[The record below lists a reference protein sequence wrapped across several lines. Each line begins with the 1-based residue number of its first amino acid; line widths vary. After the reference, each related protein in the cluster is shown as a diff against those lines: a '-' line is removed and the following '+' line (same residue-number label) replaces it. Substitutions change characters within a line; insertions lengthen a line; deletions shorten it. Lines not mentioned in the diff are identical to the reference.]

1 MRPVG
6 LSESVLGVLSEK
18 KLLMVGLSQAIRP
31 CDSNSAVSRLLLTVL
46 HPMEGDELMEEHYN

>member
-6 LSESVLGVLSEK
+6 LSENVLGVLSEK

-31 CDSNSAVSRLLLTVL
+31 CDSNSGVSRLLLPVL
-46 HPMEGDELMEEHYN
+46 HPVEGDEFMGKHYN

>member
-18 KLLMVGLSQAIRP
+18 NLLMAGLSQAIRP
-31 CDSNSAVSRLLLTVL
+31 CDSNSAVSRLLLPVL
-46 HPMEGDELMEEHYN
+46 HPVEGDELMGEHCN